1 MKKVVVGDEL
11 FFKDDLKINDYEVAA
26 PLNVPTPLPIL
37 SLDELVI
44 LYNGQVI
51 VPRTGGALGEI
62 KIYTEKFG
70 LEAYG
75 TPKQHEDAYV
85 SGNEKQVGEEKA
97 KFLKRAIGRT
107 SGSGFDTSL
116 LGEAIR
122 SLLKEMLDK
131 SYAVPTTRAPVPG
144 KGLIPRLDD
153 NSVLNT
159 LEGVERLLVLDS
171 KVYELKTLPEFISK
185 FERSF
190 EPAFYKRAMDAAI
203 TSTPEQ
209 MYTLFTAND
218 KKVVKEVLP
227 MVRNKIWHSNR
238 SFKLFMDGVYWV
250 PEYKCQLE
258 ELSVSYQKAM
268 ERRLKEDAFAGDAK

>member
-1 MKKVVVGDEL
+1 MRKVVVGDEL
-11 FFKDDLKINDYEVAA
+11 FFKDDLKINEHEVAA
-26 PLNVPTPLPIL
+26 PLNVPTPLPII

-44 LYNGQVI
+44 LYNGQVL
-51 VPRTGGALGEI
+51 VPRAGGTLGEI

-70 LEAYG
+70 LEAYE
-75 TPKQHEDAYV
+75 TPKQHEDAYLLSNEEQV
-85 SGNEKQVGEEKA
+85 SEEKA

-107 SGSGFDTSL
+107 SGSGCDTSL
-116 LGEAIR
+116 LGEAIN

-131 SYAVPTTRAPVPG
+131 SYPVPTTRAPVPG

-171 KVYELKTLPEFISK
+171 KVYDLKTMPEFISK

-190 EPAFYKRAMDAAI
+190 EPAFYKKAMDAGI

-209 MYTLFTAND
+209 IYTLFTANE